1 MSGASHDLR
10 EAVAASARMLASAGL
25 VEAFGHVSARTEGG
39 FLITGTGPMF
49 EAGPDDVILVEG
61 GAPVAGPVE
70 TLPLETPMHQAVYE
84 ARPDVRAICRG
95 HPPYA
100 VVWGVGTEP
109 LPLLH
114 GLGGMAGW
122 EVQVY
127 PGIGLVK
134 SPEEGR
140 AVTAALGRDFAVL
153 LRANGCLAVG
163 EDLAEAAVRLWYL
176 EERARVAVQAR
187 AAAVGTGGAPT
198 QDWAARLGDS
208 SAEMVRAKRWLSSAH
223 GAVPGPGE
231 GKS

>member
-1 MSGASHDLR
+1 MSGAPHDLR
-10 EAVAASARMLASAGL
+10 EAVAAAARMLAAAGL
-25 VEAFGHVSARTEGG
+25 VEAFGHASARTEGG

-49 EAGPDDVILVEG
+49 EAGPDDVILVEQ
-61 GAPVAGPVE
+61 GAPTAGPVE
-70 TLPLETPMHQAVYE
+70 MLPLETPMHQAVYE

-114 GLGGMAGW
+114 GLGGMAGRT
-122 EVQVY
+122 VRVY
-127 PGIGLVK
+127 PDIGLVK
-134 SPEEGR
+134 SAEEGR
-140 AVTAALGRDFAVL
+140 AVAAVLGRDSAVL

-163 EDLAEAAVRLWYL
+163 EDLAEAAARLWYL

-187 AAAVGTGGAPT
+187 GGAIGARGAPP

-208 SAEMVRAKRWLSSAH
+208 SAEMVRARRWLTSAH
-223 GAVPGPGE
+223 GAVPGAGE
-231 GKS
+231 GQS